1 MFRFFGLD
9 LSNTIGL
16 GIGSDVGLGIGLS
29 SVSGVGHCFR
39 CWLRCRSFI

>member
-1 MFRFFGLD
+1 MFRFFGLG

-29 SVSGVGHCFR
+29 SVSDVGHCFS
-39 CWLRCRSFI
+39 CWLRC